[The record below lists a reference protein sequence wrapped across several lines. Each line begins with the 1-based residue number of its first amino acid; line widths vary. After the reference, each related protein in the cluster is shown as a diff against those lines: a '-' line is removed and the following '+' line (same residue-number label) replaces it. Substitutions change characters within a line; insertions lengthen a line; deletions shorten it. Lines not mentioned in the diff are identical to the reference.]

1 MDWPPAVRPSHYG
14 GPPAETREM
23 TGVVDWD
30 DGNQHQITDQFIWQ
44 HTPSVLEV
52 RLSLE
57 NLWVDDALLSIIHD
71 TNEKANYENAPI
83 RKISSLEIGKQAV
96 GSWKRAEQAVFQ
108 VGASKVRRG
117 LPERWG
123 WPPRPEA

>member
-1 MDWPPAVRPSHYG
+1 
-14 GPPAETREM
+14 M

-57 NLWVDDALLSIIHD
+57 NLWVYYALLSIIHD

-96 GSWKRAEQAVFQ
+96 GSCRRFRR
-108 VGASKVRRG
+108 RRG
-117 LPERWG
+117 GGG
-123 WPPRPEA
+123 WCLHGVSWLDPTSQSRDVGTRVCGAKGE